1 MFNKEEEGKEG
12 KFLKSFKSR
21 SKFFQ
26 RSPIPVFSS
35 LIVPAS
41 IKILRTFRWERG

>member
-1 MFNKEEEGKEG
+1 MFNKEEGKEG
-12 KFLKSFKSR
+12 KFLKSFK